1 VGNRANPF
9 TLSHFGNRISKLSSR
24 KLLVS
29 LLMSSPARA
38 RISGTAEATVPSRWG
53 AFLFVIKA
61 TLLQAHRGVM
71 NLLTVVPRHVAD
83 AKAAFGMQIAAV
95 RTLLWTTESMVE
107 RSLQLGKVQ
116 NLRVAARALHG
127 VVVPAGQTF
136 SFWRQLG
143 RTTRA
148 KGYVPGRELREGC
161 LIPAIGGG
169 ICQLSNALYDAALQ
183 SGCEIVERHAHSRV
197 VPGSAAELGR
207 DATVAW
213 NYVDLRFRPRQGL
226 RIHVQ
231 LSGQA
236 LTVRFLAA
244 LPVSI
249 KVIAA
254 ARAETLPRPLDP
266 IAHTCTDCGVNACF
280 RHIEPETSSAGNKR
294 AYLLDECWPEFLTYI
309 ERQATIEDFIAAP
322 AAFGRYRGVGE
333 LRAKARSLHSTWR
346 PAFWRAIRMRSAQ
359 NVPSRLQ
366 AQLMGSEQIAETMAA
381 AVPFEAS
388 HVVTAQSLLPFLWN
402 SGALGGRTF
411 DVFMTR
417 MPLAHLH
424 RLLDEASAQNPQ
436 LATLR
441 EYRAPQWMTDAEQEA
456 LASARRI
463 ISPHVAIAELFGERA
478 LQLPWHLPKVSSGR
492 RGRAVVFPG
501 PTVARKGALVLRAAM
516 VSSNRD
522 LMILAGN
529 LEQADFW
536 QGVQVAPL
544 AQNWLENAAL
554 VVQPALLEDNPRAL
568 LRALA
573 AGIPVICT
581 RNCGLGDLPNVT
593 TVEFGNVEQL
603 RRAISSTLQ
612 NADD

>member
-1 VGNRANPF
+1 
-9 TLSHFGNRISKLSSR
+9 
-24 KLLVS
+24 
-29 LLMSSPARA
+29 MSSPAPA
-38 RISGTAEATVPSRWG
+38 RISGAAEASVPSRWG
-53 AFLFVIKA
+53 AFLFAIKA
-61 TLLQAHRGVM
+61 TLLQAHRGVH
-71 NLLTVVPRHVAD
+71 NVLAVVPRHVAD
-83 AKAAFGMQIAAV
+83 AEAALGVQVADV
-95 RTLLWTTESMVE
+95 RTQLWTTESLVE

-127 VVVPAGQTF
+127 VVVPARQTF

-143 RTTRA
+143 RPTRA

-169 ICQLSNALYDAALQ
+169 ICQLSNALYEAALQ

-197 VPGSAAELGR
+197 VPGSAAESGR

-213 NYVDLRFRPRQGL
+213 NYVDLRFRPRQGV
-226 RIHVQ
+226 RIQVQ

-236 LTVRFLAA
+236 LTVRFLSA

-249 KVIAA
+249 KAIAPPP
-254 ARAETLPRPLDP
+254 AETLPRALNP

-280 RHIEPETSSAGNKR
+280 RHIEPETGSAGKS

-322 AAFGRYRGVGE
+322 ATFGRYRGVKE
-333 LRAKARSLHSTWR
+333 LEAKTWSVHSTWR
-346 PAFWRAIRMRSAQ
+346 PALLRAIRMRSAQ
-359 NVPSRLQ
+359 SVPGRLK
-366 AQLMGSEQIAETMAA
+366 AQLMGSEHIAEAMAA
-381 AVPFEAS
+381 AVPYEAS
-388 HVVTAQSLLPFLWN
+388 HIVMAQSVLPFLWKG
-402 SGALGGRTF
+402 GALGGRTF

-424 RLLDEASAQNPQ
+424 RLLDEASTQNPE

-441 EYRAPQWMTDAEQEA
+441 EYRAPQWMIDAEQEA

-463 ISPHVAIAELFGERA
+463 ISPHAVIAELFGERA
-478 LQLPWHLPKVSSGR
+478 LQLPWHLPKVPVGR

-501 PTVARKGALVLRAAM
+501 PTVARKGALALRAAM
-516 VSSNRD
+516 ISLNCD
-522 LMILAGN
+522 LMMLAGN

-536 QGVQVAPL
+536 QGVQVTPPARH
-544 AQNWLENAAL
+544 WLENAAL
-554 VVQPALLEDNPRAL
+554 VVQPALLEDNPRSL
-568 LRALA
+568 LQAVA
-573 AGIPVICT
+573 AGIPVVCT

-603 RRAISSTLQ
+603 RRAISSALLR
-612 NADD
+612 ADG